1 MNRIYLDNAATTAV
15 LPEVLE
21 KMLPYFSD
29 LYGNA
34 GSSHSSGRS
43 ARHALE
49 ESRQTVAECLG
60 CNPDEVYFTSGGTES
75 NNWAIKGTAFASR
88 EKGNHIITCA
98 TEHHAV
104 LDTCQWL
111 ETQGFW
117 VTYLPVDHYGQIS
130 LRDAEAAINDQTILV
145 SIMAANNETGT
156 LQPIEELA
164 AICRDRQIPF
174 HTDAVQAVGHMP
186 LNINLIGCDMLSIS
200 AHKFHGPKGTG
211 VLFMRQGI
219 HADRLLHGGAQER
232 GKRASTENIAG
243 IVGLAE
249 ALRIC
254 CEDMQNKCRRISEL
268 RDLLL
273 QGLLA
278 VPGVIPTGHPVLR
291 LPNICSISVR
301 GADSISMLMQ
311 LDMAGIDA
319 SAGSACTSGSTEPSH
334 VLKAMGLGAEDVKGA
349 LRFSLSA
356 LTQAEEILYV
366 LRVFPDIVRNIRRSS
381 FESPE

>member
-60 CNPDEVYFTSGGTES
+60 CSPEEIYFTSGGTES

-111 ETQGFW
+111 ETQGFR

-130 LRDAEAAINDQTILV
+130 IRDAEAAINDQTILV
-145 SIMAANNETGT
+145 SIMTANNETGT
-156 LQPIEELA
+156 LQPIKELA
-164 AICRDRQIPF
+164 AICRDRQVPF

-186 LNINLIGCDMLSIS
+186 LNVHLIGCDMLSIS

-211 VLFMRQGI
+211 VLFMRHGMHI
-219 HADRLLHGGAQER
+219 DRLLHGGAQER

-254 CEDMQNKCRRISEL
+254 CEDMQNKCRRISEI

-278 VPGVIPTGHPVLR
+278 VPGVIPTGHPVMR
-291 LPNICSISVR
+291 LPGICSISVR
-301 GADSISMLMQ
+301 GADSTSMLMQ
-311 LDMAGIDA
+311 LDTAGIDA

-334 VLKAMGLGAEDVKGA
+334 VLKAMGLGAEYVKGA
-349 LRFSLSA
+349 LRFSLSG
-356 LTQAEEILYV
+356 LTQTEEIRYV

-381 FESPE
+381 TESPE

>member
-60 CNPDEVYFTSGGTES
+60 CSPDEVYFTSGGTES

-111 ETQGFW
+111 ETQGFR

>member
-60 CNPDEVYFTSGGTES
+60 CSPEEIYFTSGGTES

-111 ETQGFW
+111 ETRGFR

-130 LRDAEAAINDQTILV
+130 IRDAEAAINDQTILV
-145 SIMAANNETGT
+145 SIMTANNETGT
-156 LQPIEELA
+156 LQPIKELA
-164 AICRDRQIPF
+164 AICRDRQVPF

-186 LNINLIGCDMLSIS
+186 LNVHLIGCDMLSIS

-211 VLFMRQGI
+211 VLFMRHGMHI
-219 HADRLLHGGAQER
+219 DRLLHGGAQER

-254 CEDMQNKCRRISEL
+254 CEDMQNKCRRISEI

-278 VPGVIPTGHPVLR
+278 VPGVIPTGHPVMR
-291 LPNICSISVR
+291 LPGICSISVR
-301 GADSISMLMQ
+301 GADSTSMLMQ
-311 LDMAGIDA
+311 LDTAGIDA

-334 VLKAMGLGAEDVKGA
+334 VLKAMGLGAEYVKGA
-349 LRFSLSA
+349 LRFSLSG
-356 LTQAEEILYV
+356 LTQTEEIRYV

-381 FESPE
+381 TESPE

>member
-111 ETQGFW
+111 ETQGFQ

-145 SIMAANNETGT
+145 SIMSANNETGT

-278 VPGVIPTGHPVLR
+278 VPGVVPTGHPVLR

-301 GADSISMLMQ
+301 GSDSISMLMQ

-356 LTQAEEILYV
+356 LTRAEEIRYV

>member
-60 CNPDEVYFTSGGTES
+60 CSPDEVYFTSGGTES

-111 ETQGFW
+111 ETQGFQ